1 MLTLYHPKIWCVY
14 NPTKLDTWFYT
25 PGGIS
30 TGIPTEQNKLVFLK
44 R

>member
-1 MLTLYHPKIWCVY
+1 MWCVY
-14 NPTKLDTWFYT
+14 DPDKLDTWFYT

-30 TGIPTEQNKLVFLK
+30 TGIPIELNKLIFLE